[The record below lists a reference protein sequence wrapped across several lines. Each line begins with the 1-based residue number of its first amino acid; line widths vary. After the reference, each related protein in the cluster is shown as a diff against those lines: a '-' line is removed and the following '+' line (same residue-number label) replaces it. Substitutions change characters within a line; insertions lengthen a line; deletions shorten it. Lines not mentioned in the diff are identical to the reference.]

1 MILLLR
7 GHIRSSFSNYYL
19 KNLIKEIYNE
29 DKDLVIYISTFNIIQ
44 NSTSW
49 RKIATINT
57 TVTEEMIKNYFKE
70 LSFLIKKIII
80 IDDSKIELIGNKA
93 GNVCKSGMPL
103 IGWKRYWYGK
113 YQIINYINETFEN
126 KNEVVLNLRFDVF
139 SNSFSIDKKKILNLI
154 RETKNNNFLKNEFTS
169 KSFCCGIDNVYI
181 GDIKTQYTLISNFY
195 NNLDDIIS
203 KNKHIINQE
212 HLVYIENNKLTAD
225 NNTADNKT
233 ADNKTADNNT
243 ADNKTVDNKNI
254 DISFNYV
261 DNNSNSNI

>member
-7 GHIRSSFSNYYL
+7 GHIRSAFSDYNL
-19 KNLIKEIYNE
+19 INLIKQIYNE
-29 DKDLVIYISTFNIIQ
+29 YKDLVIYISTFNIIQ

-49 RKIATINT
+49 RKIATNNT
-57 TVTEEMIKNYFKE
+57 AVTEEMIKNYFKE
-70 LSFLIKKIII
+70 LSFLIKHIII

-126 KNEVVLNLRFDVF
+126 KNEVVLNLRFDIF
-139 SNSFSIDKKKILNLI
+139 SNSFSIDKKKILQLI
-154 RETKNNNFLKNEFTS
+154 SENKKKIFFKNEFIS
-169 KSFCCGIDNVYI
+169 KIFCCGIDNVYI
-181 GDIKTQYTLISNFY
+181 GDIKTQYALISNFY

-212 HLVYIENNKLTAD
+212 HLVYIENNKLIV
-225 NNTADNKT
+225 NNKT
-233 ADNKTADNNT
+233 AE
-243 ADNKTVDNKNI
+243 NKNI
-254 DISFNYV
+254 DISFNYI